1 MSSQKYIDN
10 IDKDYDESNWMY
22 MSDDKDSDERYQI
35 SKNNEEKV
43 SDVIEVLK
51 LGKLSTQK
59 NIDNVQKES
68 DENNWMDMSDDK
80 KYDKRDQISTNDE
93 IIVADVIEVLKQGK
107 LSTQK
112 NIDNVDKEYDKRNSM
127 DMIDDE

>member
-1 MSSQKYIDN
+1 
-10 IDKDYDESNWMY
+10 

-80 KYDKRDQISTNDE
+80 KYDKRDQTSTNDE